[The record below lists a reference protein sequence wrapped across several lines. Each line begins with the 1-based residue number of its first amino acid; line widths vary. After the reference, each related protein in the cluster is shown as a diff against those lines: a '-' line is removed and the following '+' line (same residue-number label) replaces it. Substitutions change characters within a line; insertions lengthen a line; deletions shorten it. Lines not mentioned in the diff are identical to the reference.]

1 MNGAS
6 TLRDSR
12 LLISAR
18 SALAPRMYIKSP
30 SMIEESC
37 CSDAPS
43 INGGP
48 SILSDSAISNAS
60 FKRAILSSRRPFA
73 IFCSTVMRLCIAAF
87 LTWKSLPALSITS
100 CTARSAAK
108 RTKACA
114 HVARTS
120 RFVPS
125 TINRITV
132 CIWLVSRINLY
143 LFGELLIKLLLL
155 IFAFRSL
162 THLGKVYL
170 IEELFFILIRKQI
183 ARKDRIDTSN
193 SICI

>member
-73 IFCSTVMRLCIAAF
+73 IFCSTVMR
-87 LTWKSLPALSITS
+87 ALHCSISYLEIST
-100 CTARSAAK
+100 C
-108 RTKACA
+108 
-114 HVARTS
+114 
-120 RFVPS
+120 
-125 TINRITV
+125 TINNLMHGPIRSQTHESLCPCSKNLSLRALHNYRITV
-132 CIWLVSRINLY
+132 CIWLVSRINLH

>member
-1 MNGAS
+1 
-6 TLRDSR
+6 
-12 LLISAR
+12 
-18 SALAPRMYIKSP
+18 MYIKSP
-30 SMIEESC
+30 SMIDQQCLLQTCNSIITAALRHILQHGYAALH
-37 CSDAPS
+37 CS
-43 INGGP
+43 
-48 SILSDSAISNAS
+48 ISYLE
-60 FKRAILSSRRPFA
+60 I
-73 IFCSTVMRLCIAAF
+73 STC
-87 LTWKSLPALSITS
+87 
-100 CTARSAAK
+100 
-108 RTKACA
+108 
-114 HVARTS
+114 
-120 RFVPS
+120 
-125 TINRITV
+125 TINNLMHGPIRSQTHESLCPCSKNLSLRALHNYRITV